1 MLYIPALLAPS
12 AKYQNT
18 SDISYLRTFED
29 LCDTKLLLLVRVV
42 VGVGIGG
49 CWTNNVS
56 VVVDVCWWKDKKEQP
71 VNSAEQ

>member
-1 MLYIPALLAPS
+1 MRYKVVVVAW
-12 AKYQNT
+12 
-18 SDISYLRTFED
+18 
-29 LCDTKLLLLVRVV
+29 VV
-42 VGVGIGG
+42 VGIGIGG